1 MGQQPF
7 ELVVPLLAQSRTN
20 QVQPSGTSQ

>member
-7 ELVVPLLAQSRTN
+7 ELVVPLLSQSRTN
-20 QVQPSGTSQ
+20 QVQPSGASQ